1 MFIALI
7 TFFNMAQMVKCLLT
21 LRETRVRFLGQ
32 EDPLEKEKATH
43 SSIHAWRILWIEEP
57 GGLHSK
63 GSQGI
68 RHYWAH
74 AQSLCLKP
82 SSGFYC
88 ICNKIHILCHGCAE
102 SCVICSWPA
111 TPASLYTPLL
121 PLLVLDALVFLV
133 LLSSLGPWHELFSPA
148 CMRSSLV
155 ST

>member
-1 MFIALI
+1 MSGFPSGSA
-7 TFFNMAQMVKCLLT
+7 VKSLPAVQEPL
-21 LRETRVRFLGQ
+21 ETWVQSLGQ
-32 EDPLEKEKATH
+32 EDPLEEGMSTH
-43 SSIHAWRILWIEEP
+43 SSIHAWRILWTEEP
-57 GGLHSK
+57 GGLHSR
-63 GSQGI
+63 GSQGV

-88 ICNKIHILCHGCAE
+88 TCNKICIPCHGCAE
-102 SCVICSWPA
+102 SCVICSWYA
-111 TPASLYTPLL
+111 TPASLYTLLL